1 MLTIASLIQKLQ
13 RRCKGFLIND
23 PCACLRLRKARQR
36 PGCRKKNSINVNELV
51 GQEIAAGHAFEKH
64 VLQQGEFAGLGIRTR
79 EQFARLIESIIN
91 SPTATRQLSGGRV
104 AYWGESTS
112 TVVIRNARA
121 VDGGTAFQPA
131 NGRAYFE
138 ALR

>member
-1 MLTIASLIQKLQ
+1 MKPAVLRIASRLQ
-13 RRCKGFLIND
+13 RQL
-23 PCACLRLRKARQR
+23 A
-36 PGCRKKNSINVNELV
+36 
-51 GQEIAAGHAFEKH
+51 GQEIAAGHALEKH

-104 AYWGESTS
+104 AYWNEAAS
-112 TVVIRNARA
+112 TVVIRNARE